1 MYDQYP
7 EHDVPQQNLV
17 QMFFAQRWS
26 AIIIEIALAIV
37 ISVAAGRAFDFFGP
51 LDAPAEDR
59 PRERAAVGISLDILK
74 ADGMKRI
81 RLGQYADLYFDIA
94 MIYDILG
101 YPVAVTANYEEYL
114 ELAGGN
120 ANPVVQS
127 KLSVFW
133 AGNRWIRQ

>member
-51 LDAPAEDR
+51 LDAPTENR
-59 PRERAAVGISLDILK
+59 PQERAAAGISLDAIK
-74 ADGMKRI
+74 ADGIKHIHR
-81 RLGQYADLYFDIA
+81 GQYADMYFDIA

-101 YPVAVTANYEEYL
+101 YPVAVTANYEKYL
-114 ELAGGN
+114 ELAGRN

-127 KLSVFW
+127 QLNVFW
-133 AGNRWIRQ
+133 AAK